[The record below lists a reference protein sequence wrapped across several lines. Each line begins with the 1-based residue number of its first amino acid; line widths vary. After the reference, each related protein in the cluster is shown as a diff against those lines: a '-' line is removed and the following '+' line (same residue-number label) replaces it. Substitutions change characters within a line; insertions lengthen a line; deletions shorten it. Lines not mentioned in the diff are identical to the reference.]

1 LDQQATLPNDKK
13 SDTEELHRDNVS
25 LSLEVRRLRDIISQ
39 REMEARELTRA
50 LENSRAAQE
59 LIGGMTYQEV
69 TPEKAGIETSK
80 RTNAPTTD
88 NKDKT
93 TIRKPIT
100 NRTDELYTVDG
111 TPGYQESWTVTE
123 TQDNRQASD
132 REHALMDTPCII
144 FFLLTKIS

>member
-1 LDQQATLPNDKK
+1 MDQQATLPKDKK
-13 SDTEELHRDNVS
+13 DDTGELHHDNVS

-39 REMEARELTRA
+39 KEMEAHELARA
-50 LENSRAAQE
+50 LENSQVAQE

-69 TPEKAGIETSK
+69 TPDKAGMETSK

-88 NKDKT
+88 NKDKK

-111 TPGYQESWTVTE
+111 TPGHKESWTVTE

-144 FFLLTKIS
+144 FFLLNKIS